1 MTVINLRDFY
11 PFYISDCLIDVPD
24 EVAAARGT
32 EHTGVARTSAKK
44 PDGFFTIL
52 RQTWRCKRH
61 SIAV

>member
-1 MTVINLRDFY
+1 MTIINLRDFY
-11 PFYISDCLIDVPD
+11 PFYTSDCLMEVPD

-32 EHTGVARTSAKK
+32 GNTGVARTSAKQ

-52 RQTWRCKRH
+52 LQTWRCKRH